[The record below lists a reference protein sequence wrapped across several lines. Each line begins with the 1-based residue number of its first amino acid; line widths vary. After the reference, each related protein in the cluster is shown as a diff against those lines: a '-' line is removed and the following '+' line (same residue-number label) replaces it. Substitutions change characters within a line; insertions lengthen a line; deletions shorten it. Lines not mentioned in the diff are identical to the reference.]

1 MSTTIVSNSM
11 SKYSESEVEEKKGL
25 LFSDLPLIPEI
36 QQALDDMGFSEPTPI
51 QAAALPFLLDNRDVI
66 GQAQTGTGKT
76 GAFAIPALQ
85 TIDLSNKSVQV
96 ITICPTR
103 ELAIQV
109 SKEFSKISKYQ
120 RGVKEVVIY
129 GGDSITKQMSAL
141 RANPQ
146 IVIGTPGRMI
156 DHIKRRTLDVSNVKT
171 IILDEADEMLNMG
184 FKEDIE
190 FILSQMPEKRQTV
203 FFSAT
208 MPKPIMELTKKYQTN
223 PEIVRIASKELT
235 NKTIEQTYYPV
246 KVSQKLELMRRLI
259 EKHQLKSM
267 LVFCNTKMRCD
278 EVSNALQQMNY
289 AADTL
294 HGDLSQAQRNVVM
307 NKFRTGKVG
316 VLVATDVAARG
327 LDVPEVEAVF
337 NFDTPLDPEYYVHR
351 IGRTGRA
358 GKSGLSFT
366 FVVGKDIQKLRDIER
381 YAKTSIPQ
389 GEVPSVKDIVAV
401 RQESFLNS
409 FQEVMEENKFVDYE
423 PIAQELLAKGY
434 EPQSIIAALI
444 KKFTDLSLTEHEQ
457 VRIELENPNERR
469 RSGGEHERERS
480 GRRGER
486 SERSGERKGAKRS
499 FESRNSNMKRLVL
512 NLGKDQK
519 ISKGDI
525 VGAIAGELGIKGSAI
540 GAIDLHDAHAF
551 VDVDSRDVERVIKE
565 MKNRKIKGK
574 KARFEIAD

>member
-1 MSTTIVSNSM
+1 M
-11 SKYSESEVEEKKGL
+11 SKYSEVEEKEGL

-85 TIDLSNKSVQV
+85 NIDLSNKSVQV

-109 SKEFSKISKYQ
+109 AKEFSKISKYQ

-129 GGDSITKQMSAL
+129 GGDSITKQMDAL
-141 RANPQ
+141 RAKPQ

-156 DHIKRRTLDVSNVKT
+156 DHIKRRTLDLSNVKT
-171 IILDEADEMLNMG
+171 VILDEADEMLNMG

-190 FILSQMPEKRQTV
+190 FILSQMPEERQTV

-246 KVSQKLELMRRLI
+246 RVNQKLELMRRLI

-267 LVFCNTKMRCD
+267 LVFCNTKIRCD

-289 AADTL
+289 SADTL

-389 GEVPSVKDIVAV
+389 GEVPSVKDIVAA

-409 FQEVMEENKFVDYE
+409 FQGVMDENKFADYE

-434 EPQSIIAALI
+434 EPQAIIAALI
-444 KKFTDLSLTEHEQ
+444 KKFTDLSLTEREQ
-457 VRIELENPNERR
+457 VNIELENPSERGGR
-469 RSGGEHERERS
+469 RGDRER
-480 GRRGER
+480 GDRDRGER
-486 SERSGERKGAKRS
+486 SSRHGDRDRGDRKEGNKS

-551 VDVDSRDVERVIKE
+551 VDVDSRDVDRVIKE

-574 KARFEIAD
+574 KARFEVAN

>member
-11 SKYSESEVEEKKGL
+11 SNFQDQKETV
-25 LFSDLPLIPEI
+25 LFKDLPLNPEI
-36 QQALDDMGFSEPTPI
+36 QQALDEMGFAEPTPI
-51 QAAALPFLLDNRDVI
+51 QAAALPFLLEGRDVI

-85 TIDLSNKSVQV
+85 NVDIDDRSVQV
-96 ITICPTR
+96 LTICPTR

-109 SKEFSKISKYQ
+109 AKEFSKISKFQ
-120 RGVKEVVIY
+120 RGIREAVVY
-129 GGDSITKQMSAL
+129 GGDSITKQMDAL
-141 RANPQ
+141 RGRPQ
-146 IVIGTPGRMI
+146 IVIGTPGRLI
-156 DHIKRRTLDVSNVKT
+156 DHIKRKTLDLSKVKT

-190 FILSQMPEKRQTV
+190 MILSQMPDERQTV

-235 NKTIEQTYYPV
+235 NATIEQTYYPV
-246 KVSQKLELMRRLI
+246 KAHQKIELMRLLI

-267 LVFCNTKMRCD
+267 LVFCNTKLRCD
-278 EVSNALQQMNY
+278 EVNNALQQLGY
-289 AADTL
+289 TADTI
-294 HGDLSQAQRNVVM
+294 HGDLSQAQRNQVM
-307 NKFRTGKVG
+307 GRFRSGKVG

-327 LDVPEVEAVF
+327 LDVSDVEAVF
-337 NFDTPLDPEYYVHR
+337 NYDTPLDPEYYVHR

-366 FVVGKDIQKLRDIER
+366 FVVGKDMLKLRDIER
-381 YAKTSIPQ
+381 YAKTQITQ
-389 GEVPSVKDIVAV
+389 GAVPSIKEIVEV
-401 RQESFLNS
+401 RKAAFFKT
-409 FQEVMEENKFVDYE
+409 FQEAIEAQDFADYA
-423 PIAQELLAKGY
+423 PIAEELMAKGY
-434 EPQSIIAALI
+434 EPQQVIAALI
-444 KKFTDLSLTEHEQ
+444 KRFTDLSLTEKEQ
-457 VRIELENPNERR
+457 VKIELENPNERK
-469 RSGGEHERERS
+469 RE
-480 GRRGER
+480 RRGER
-486 SERSGERKGAKRS
+486 RNDRDRNGFGGKRKGS
-499 FESRNSNMKRLVL
+499 FENRNGNMKRLVL

-540 GAIDLHDAHAF
+540 GAIALFDSHAF
-551 VDVDSRDVERVIKE
+551 VDVDARDAERVIKE

-574 KARFEIAD
+574 KAKFDVA